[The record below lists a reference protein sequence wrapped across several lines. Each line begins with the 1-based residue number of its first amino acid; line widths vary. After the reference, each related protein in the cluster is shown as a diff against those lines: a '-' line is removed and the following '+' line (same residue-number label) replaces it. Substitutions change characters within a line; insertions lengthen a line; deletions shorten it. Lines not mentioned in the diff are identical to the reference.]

1 MNVPFDLRTA
11 PWVPCVDPNET
22 PVELGLRDALVR
34 AHEMRELFGES
45 PPVTAAMYRLLLAI
59 LHRVFG
65 PADEE
70 EWRALWAVG
79 QWDAARVDAYLAE
92 WGYRFDL
99 FDHGRP
105 FFQAPDERVR
115 RKSVASLIHD
125 VASGNNAT
133 LFDHHTDDRGP
144 VLRPAQA
151 ARMVVTAQSFG
162 LCGLSGLRQQFTDG
176 TCARGVVFLVQG
188 SNLFETLCLNMIA
201 YPTQESV
208 MSHTAQDR
216 PAWEMD
222 DPFAPAR
229 DQPLG
234 YLDYLTWQN
243 RRVLFFPEE
252 DDGQVVVREMTMGPA
267 LRMDSAVLDPMIHY
281 RKHRTRGWAPLS
293 FDEEHALWR
302 DSAALLALHSD
313 DERVPRTFRWLADL
327 VLDGALDRAQT
338 RRYLALG
345 MCKKQSKVSFCRSER
360 MPLPLAYMRER
371 ALVESLGTALAM
383 AEQTSRSLWGA
394 THTLAQFVVVPELD
408 QPGARKLRREDV
420 DPLVQGWAVERRF
433 WSRLELPFRDT
444 VVRLPEDRA
453 GALESWRDT
462 LRNTAWDAFEQ
473 VAEEVSHDTRRM
485 KAVVRARGQLG
496 LGLAKALFPR

>member
-1 MNVPFDLRTA
+1 MNVSFDLRTS
-11 PWVPCVDPNET
+11 PWVPCVDLEGR

-34 AHEMRELFGES
+34 AHEMRELFGDA

-70 EWRALWAVG
+70 EWAALWDAR
-79 QWDAARVDAYLAE
+79 QWDAGRVEAYLAE
-92 WGYRFDL
+92 WGHRFDL
-99 FDHGRP
+99 FDQERP

-115 RKSVASLIHD
+115 IKSVASLIHD

-133 LFDHHTDDRGP
+133 LFDHHTDERGP
-144 VLRPAQA
+144 VLRPAEA

-162 LCGLSGLRQQFTDG
+162 LGGLSGLQQKFTDG
-176 TCARGVVFLVQG
+176 ACASGIVFLVQG
-188 SNLFETLCLNMIA
+188 HNLFETLCLNMIA

-208 MSHTAQDR
+208 MLHAPQDR
-216 PAWEMD
+216 PVWEMD
-222 DPFAPAR
+222 DPYAPAR
-229 DQPLG
+229 EQPLG

-252 DDGQVVVREMTMGPA
+252 DDGRVVVREMTMGPA
-267 LRMDSAVLDPMIHY
+267 LRMDNEVLDPMIHY

-293 FDEEHALWR
+293 FDEERALWR

-327 VLDGALDRAQT
+327 VLDGELDRAQT

-345 MCKKQSKVSFCRSER
+345 MSKKQAKVNFCRSER
-360 MPLPLAYMRER
+360 MPLPLAYLHER

-383 AEQTSRSLWGA
+383 AEQVSRCLWGA
-394 THTLAQFVVVPELD
+394 THTLAQFVVIPEFD
-408 QPGARKLRREDV
+408 QPGARKPRPEDV
-420 DPLVQGWAVERRF
+420 DPLIQGWAVERRF
-433 WSRLELPFRDT
+433 WSRLELPFRD
-444 VVRLPEDRA
+444 VVEGLPQDRV
-453 GALESWRDT
+453 GTLETWRDT
-462 LRNTAWDAFEQ
+462 LRRTAWDAFEQ
-473 VAEEVSHDTRRM
+473 VAEEVSHDTRRL

-496 LGLAKALFPR
+496 SGLAKTLFPR